1 MESRQIKWATLSIVG
16 FLVFG
21 TVGILFFEKE
31 FGVLDAAWLTETTLL
46 TVGYGDRLPKTTA
59 GQIFL
64 LAIMPLGVGI
74 VAYAIGIIAG
84 SVVEGR
90 LANLWG
96 RRAMKNKIAKL
107 DNHIIVCGA
116 GRVGW
121 QVAEQLSR
129 ENVPFVVVDSR
140 EEVLEKYVYGK
151 FLYVMGDALD
161 DDVLRE
167 AGIERARGVVAALPT
182 DADNVFITLTAKGIK
197 SDILVVARADR
208 LESEG
213 KLRRAG
219 ADKVV
224 SPAVIGGKR
233 MALSILKPVSVDYVD
248 TVLHDREFEFSME
261 ELVLEA
267 ISPLIG
273 KTLAEA
279 RIREETGA
287 MVVAIYRGRQLI
299 SNPQGTERL
308 ENQDM
313 VILFGTREQL
323 LAFERLAAAKP
334 S

>member
-1 MESRQIKWATLSIVG
+1 M
-16 FLVFG
+16 VFG
-21 TVGILFFEKE
+21 TLGILFFEKE
-31 FGVLDAAWLTETTLL
+31 FTLLDAAWLTETTLL
-46 TVGYGDRLPKTTA
+46 TVGYGDRLPKTMG
-59 GQIFL
+59 GQIFTL
-64 LAIMPLGVGI
+64 VIMPLGVGI

-84 SVVEGR
+84 YVVEGR

-96 RRAMKNKIAKL
+96 KRAMKNKIAKL
-107 DNHIIVCGA
+107 SNHIIVCGA

-140 EEVLEKYVYGK
+140 EDVLEKYVHGK
-151 FLYVMGDALD
+151 FLYVHGDALD
-161 DDVLRE
+161 DAVLLE
-167 AGIERARGVVAALPT
+167 AGIERARGIVAALPT

-197 SDILVVARADR
+197 ADLLVVARADR
-208 LESEG
+208 LESEE

-233 MALSILKPVSVDYVD
+233 LAMSILKPVSVDYVD
-248 TVLHDREFEFSME
+248 TVLHDREYEFSME
-261 ELVLEA
+261 EMILQNP
-267 ISPLIG
+267 SPLIG
-273 KTLAEA
+273 KTLVEA

-299 SNPQGTERL
+299 SNPQGSEKL
-308 ENQDM
+308 EADDL